1 MKKLKIYKIL
11 LSSGNFYWAEYVPA
25 FSKNDAIDF
34 VASNGIIEKI
44 TDVSKN
50 FKSRI
55 NLDELSYIV
64 LNSEL
69 SFDCQNVIL
78 RAFRLVLDISIN

>member
-34 VASNGIIEKI
+34 VAGNGLVEKI
-44 TDVSKN
+44 TDITKD